1 MKNNKERR
9 VSDRHSY
16 AAPIVFSYLNEYH
29 CFEAQTCNYC
39 DVGMG
44 FKTNIYLK
52 PGATIC
58 IRVKNFH
65 PNKSCTDLFYGL
77 RSVTLADVKW
87 CDEEL
92 YGDKFSYTV
101 GVKYFAPCY

>member
-1 MKNNKERR
+1 MKNNTERR
-9 VSDRHSY
+9 VSDRLSY
-16 AAPIVFSYLNEYH
+16 AAPIVFSYFNKGH
-29 CFEAQTCNYC
+29 FFKAQTCNYC

-44 FKTNIYLK
+44 FKTNLFLK

-65 PNKSCTDLFYGL
+65 PNKSCTDVSHGL